1 MSFRENPVSV
11 VQLRDLID
19 LVESNKLTSNA
30 FFLCLLSFFNNLV
43 SSTGTSG
50 KQLLK
55 HMVDNP
61 NAKSPKDLAREL
73 SLLALDDNNDLIDN
87 LCQSAIDALPEEA
100 EVIRKGNTRVLNK
113 LVGQV
118 MRSSKGRANAQVI
131 QNRLREM
138 LLGKETPQ

>member
-1 MSFRENPVSV
+1 
-11 VQLRDLID
+11 
-19 LVESNKLTSNA
+19 
-30 FFLCLLSFFNNLV
+30 
-43 SSTGTSG
+43 
-50 KQLLK
+50 
-55 HMVDNP
+55 MVDNP

-138 LLGKETPQ
+138 LLGKEIPQ

>member
-1 MSFRENPVSV
+1 M
-11 VQLRDLID
+11 
-19 LVESNKLTSNA
+19 
-30 FFLCLLSFFNNLV
+30 
-43 SSTGTSG
+43 
-50 KQLLK
+50 K